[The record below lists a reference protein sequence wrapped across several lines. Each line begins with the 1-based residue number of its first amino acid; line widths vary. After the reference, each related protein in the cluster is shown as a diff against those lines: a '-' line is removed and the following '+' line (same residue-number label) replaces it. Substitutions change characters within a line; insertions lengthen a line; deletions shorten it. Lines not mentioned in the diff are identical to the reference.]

1 MIKRVLALIV
11 ALSLFVCTA
20 VVGFAASVTY
30 SYTYP
35 SFSSGSISGYVSPG
49 VWGIFKDFSVPS
61 SSPYTSMNIDV
72 LSLVPDP
79 APSGNVSVN
88 FDFFYASYSYVLN
101 STTFNYTPSFSSPVS
116 VPVSVSFICPDV
128 NSNSALR
135 AALADAYFVFNSGES
150 SFDIVSSS
158 VSYSYGVSGR
168 CYYTFSIPYTFISD
182 FFSYSTLSFRFPYSS
197 PVTFTDFF
205 LSFPSAV
212 SPVLVDPYYYR
223 GSVWQNALDDWM
235 KASHG
240 DLSNTVLYSSYY
252 TSLALGEV
260 ISNSLRDFR
269 DDMHRTFSPFLLQ
282 STSYLSSMNSYF
294 LSQSQKEED
303 AMKDSVP
310 DGLPGQQDEAQKQLD
325 DYEQKEQQIFDN
337 LNSNLDNLNLNQY
350 QQFDTSIVSA
360 MAFVNRYVTAGFDGL
375 GNFKIILFLPMVIG
389 IGLSVIGRMGAMM
402 SRVSVS
408 DRRKGRGP

>member
-1 MIKRVLALIV
+1 MIRRVLAVIV

-20 VVGFAASVTY
+20 VVGLAASVTY

-49 VWGIFKDFSVPS
+49 VWGDFKSFSVPS
-61 SSPYTSMNIDV
+61 SSPYTSMHSDV

-79 APSGNVSVN
+79 APSRNVSVN
-88 FDFFYASYSYVLN
+88 FNFSYASYSYVSN
-101 STTFNYTPSFSSPVS
+101 TTTLSYTPSFSSPVS
-116 VPVSVSFICPDV
+116 VPVSVSFFCPDV

-135 AALADAYFVFNSGES
+135 AALADASFIFNSGDS
-150 SFDIVSSS
+150 SFDVVSSS

-197 PVTFTDFF
+197 PVTFTDFS

-235 KASHG
+235 QVSHG

-294 LSQSQKEED
+294 LSQSQKEDD

-310 DGLPGQQDEAQKQLD
+310 DDLKQQQQEAQQQLE
-325 DYEQKEQQIFDN
+325 DYEQKEQAVFDN
-337 LNSNLDNLNLNQY
+337 LNTSLDGLNLNQY
-350 QQFDTSIVSA
+350 TNFSPSIVSS
-360 MAFVNRYVTAGFDGL
+360 MAFINGYVTKGFDGL
-375 GNFKIILFLPMVIG
+375 GDFKIILFLPMVIG
-389 IGLSVIGRMGAMM
+389 IGLSVIGRMGHML
-402 SRVSVS
+402 SNRPT
-408 DRRKGRGP
+408 KGRGDGP

>member
-11 ALSLFVCTA
+11 ALSLFVCMA

-49 VWGIFKDFSVPS
+49 VWGFFKSFSVPS

-116 VPVSVSFICPDV
+116 VPVSVSFLCPDV

-135 AALADAYFVFNSGES
+135 AALADASFTFNSGDS
-150 SFDIVSSS
+150 SFDVVSSS
-158 VSYSYGVSGR
+158 VSYSYGVFGR

-182 FFSYSTLSFRFPYSS
+182 FFSSSTLSFRFSYSS
-197 PVTFTDFF
+197 PVTFTDFS

-212 SPVLVDPYYYR
+212 SPVLVDPYT
-223 GSVWQNALDDWM
+223 GSLGSAALE
-235 KASHG
+235 
-240 DLSNTVLYSSYY
+240 V
-252 TSLALGEV
+252 ALL
-260 ISNSLRDFR
+260 NKQ
-269 DDMHRTFSPFLLQ
+269 MHQLFSPFLLQ

-310 DGLPGQQDEAQKQLD
+310 DGLPGQQQEAQKQLD

>member
-1 MIKRVLALIV
+1 MIKRVLAVIV

-49 VWGIFKDFSVPS
+49 VWGLFKSFSVPS
-61 SSPYTSMNIDV
+61 SSPYTSMSIDV
-72 LSLVPDP
+72 LSLIPDSVSYP
-79 APSGNVSVN
+79 VVSVN

-116 VPVSVSFICPDV
+116 VPVSVSFLCPDV

-135 AALADAYFVFNSGES
+135 AALADASFVFNSGES
-150 SFDIVSSS
+150 SFDVVSSS

-197 PVTFTDFF
+197 PVTFTDFS
-205 LSFPSAV
+205 LSFPSSL

-235 KASHG
+235 AASHG
-240 DLSNTVLYSSYY
+240 DLSNIVLYSSYY

-269 DDMHRTFSPFLLQ
+269 DDIHRTFSPFLLQ
-282 STSYLSSMNSYF
+282 STSYLSSMNSYL
-294 LSQSQKEED
+294 LSQSQREED

-337 LNSNLDNLNLNQY
+337 LDTSLDNLNLDQY
-350 QQFDTSIVSA
+350 QNFDTSIVSS
-360 MAFVNRYVTAGFDGL
+360 MVFVNRYVTKGFDGL

-402 SRVSVS
+402 SHISVS

>member
-1 MIKRVLALIV
+1 MIRRVLALIV

-49 VWGIFKDFSVPS
+49 VWGLFKSFSVPS
-61 SSPYTSMNIDV
+61 SSPYTSMYIDV

-88 FDFFYASYSYVLN
+88 FDFSYASYSYVLN

-116 VPVSVSFICPDV
+116 VPVSVSFLCPDV

-135 AALADAYFVFNSGES
+135 AALADAFFVFNSGES
-150 SFDIVSSS
+150 SFDVVSSS

-197 PVTFTDFF
+197 PVTFTDFS

-212 SPVLVDPYYYR
+212 SPVLVDPYT
-223 GSVWQNALDDWM
+223 GSLGSAALE
-235 KASHG
+235 
-240 DLSNTVLYSSYY
+240 V
-252 TSLALGEV
+252 ALL
-260 ISNSLRDFR
+260 NKQ
-269 DDMHRTFSPFLLQ
+269 MHQLFSPFLLQ

-310 DGLPGQQDEAQKQLD
+310 DGLPGQQQEAQKQLD

>member
-1 MIKRVLALIV
+1 MIRRVLALIV

-35 SFSSGSISGYVSPG
+35 SFSSGAISGYVSPG
-49 VWGIFKDFSVPS
+49 VWGRFKTFSVPS

-72 LSLVPDP
+72 LSLVPDSVSP
-79 APSGNVSVN
+79 HNVSVN
-88 FDFFYASYSYVLN
+88 FNFSYASYSYVLN

-116 VPVSVSFICPDV
+116 VPVSVSFLCPDV

-135 AALADAYFVFNSGES
+135 AALADAFFVFNSGES

-182 FFSYSTLSFRFPYSS
+182 FFSSSTLAFRFPYSS
-197 PVTFTDFF
+197 PVTFTNFS

-212 SPVLVDPYYYR
+212 SPVLVDPYT
-223 GSVWQNALDDWM
+223 GSLGSAALE
-235 KASHG
+235 
-240 DLSNTVLYSSYY
+240 V
-252 TSLALGEV
+252 ALL
-260 ISNSLRDFR
+260 NKQ
-269 DDMHRTFSPFLLQ
+269 MHQLFSPFLLQ

-310 DGLPGQQDEAQKQLD
+310 DGLPGQQQEAQKQLD

>member
-1 MIKRVLALIV
+1 MIRRVLAVIV
-11 ALSLFVCTA
+11 ALSLFFCTA
-20 VVGFAASVTY
+20 VVGFAASSTY

-35 SFSSGSISGYVSPG
+35 SFSSGSISGYVSSG
-49 VWGIFKDFSVPS
+49 VWGRFKTFSVPS

-79 APSGNVSVN
+79 APSHNVSVN
-88 FDFFYASYSYVLN
+88 FDFRYDSYSYLFN
-101 STTFNYTPSFSSPVS
+101 SSTVNYTPSFSSPVS
-116 VPVSVSFICPDV
+116 VPVSISFLCPDV
-128 NSNSALR
+128 ISNSTLR
-135 AALADAYFVFNSGES
+135 AALADAYFTFNSGQS

-168 CYYTFSIPYTFISD
+168 CYYTFSIPYTFIPD
-182 FFSYSTLSFRFPYSS
+182 FFAYSTLAFRFSYSS
-197 PVTFTDFF
+197 PVTFTNFS

-212 SPVLVDPYYYR
+212 SPVLVDPYT
-223 GSVWQNALDDWM
+223 GSLGSAALE
-235 KASHG
+235 
-240 DLSNTVLYSSYY
+240 V
-252 TSLALGEV
+252 ALL
-260 ISNSLRDFR
+260 NKQ
-269 DDMHRTFSPFLLQ
+269 MHQLFSPFLLQ

-310 DGLPGQQDEAQKQLD
+310 DGLPGQQQEAQKQLD